1 MSIQP
6 VNAQQQLPPHS
17 TTPEPLPAPS
27 GQATPQPRASGRG
40 ADDSTSFNKPIPSL
54 HRFDSIQ
61 ASHYSR
67 NEVAA
72 SIKNS
77 DSSMVEIG
85 AKIDSMKENLE
96 IIVKNFPPYPP
107 GSDDRLK
114 FLRNFNSLRQQID
127 ALTIPRPNET
137 SDIALKLQGL
147 GTGKGGLNIP
157 ALADSVPEATDPQ
170 IHQAI
175 GNLDRARK
183 TLDAGRA
190 ALAGEAATL
199 IANAA
204 SR

>member
-6 VNAQQQLPPHS
+6 VNAQQQLSPHS
-17 TTPEPLPAPS
+17 TSAEPLPAPS
-27 GQATPQPRASGRG
+27 GQAYPQPRASGRAAG
-40 ADDSTSFNKPIPSL
+40 DSTSFNNPIPSL
-54 HRFDSIQ
+54 HRFDSIH

-72 SIKNS
+72 SIKS
-77 DSSMVEIG
+77 ADSTMVEIG
-85 AKIDSMKENLE
+85 TKIDSMKETLQ

-107 GSDDRLK
+107 GSNDRIN

-137 SDIALKLQGL
+137 SAIALKLRGL
-147 GTGKGGLNIP
+147 NTGKGGLNIP
-157 ALADSVPEATDPQ
+157 ALADTVPEATDPQ

-175 GNLDRARK
+175 GNLDSARK
-183 TLDAGRA
+183 TLDAGRV

-199 IANAA
+199 ISNAA

>member
-1 MSIQP
+1 MSIEP
-6 VNAQQQLPPHS
+6 VNVQPPYPAQNRGAEPPPPPS
-17 TTPEPLPAPS
+17 AQPYPEARQS
-27 GQATPQPRASGRG
+27 ARA
-40 ADDSTSFNKPIPSL
+40 ADDSTTFNKPISSL

-61 ASHYSR
+61 ASHSAR

-72 SIKNS
+72 SIKNA
-77 DSSMVEIG
+77 DSSMLEIG
-85 AKIDSMKENLE
+85 TKIDAMKENLE

-137 SDIALKLQGL
+137 SDIALKLRGL
-147 GTGKGGLNIP
+147 STDKGGLNIP

-175 GNLDRARK
+175 GNLGKARK
-183 TLDAGRA
+183 SLDAGRV

-199 IANAA
+199 IANA
-204 SR
+204 S

>member
-1 MSIQP
+1 MSIEP
-6 VNAQQQLPPHS
+6 VNVQPPYPAH
-17 TTPEPLPAPS
+17 TTAAEPLPPPS
-27 GQATPQPRASGRG
+27 AQPYPEARQSVRA
-40 ADDSTSFNKPIPSL
+40 ADDSTAFNKTIPSL

-72 SIKNS
+72 SIKNA
-77 DSSMVEIG
+77 DSTMVEIG
-85 AKIDSMKENLE
+85 TNIDAMKETLQ

-107 GSDDRLK
+107 GSNDRIN

-157 ALADSVPEATDPQ
+157 ALADTVPEATDPQ

-175 GNLDRARK
+175 GNLGKARR
-183 TLDAGRA
+183 TLDADRL

-204 SR
+204 